1 MLIYCLHYVFR
12 LQSISEERKKSWD
25 MVVDTASL
33 LNKESRKALQLLQG
47 LKGTRL
53 IIPQS
58 GTNEYHMPCYFVL
71 NWFSMMTLLS
81 NNFFSHKRIGKH

>member
-1 MLIYCLHYVFR
+1 MLIAYILFCLQR
-12 LQSISEERKKSWD
+12 ITAERKRSWD
-25 MVVDTASL
+25 LVVDTSSL

-58 GTNEYHMPCYFVL
+58 GTN
-71 NWFSMMTLLS
+71 N
-81 NNFFSHKRIGKH
+81 

>member
-1 MLIYCLHYVFR
+1 MAQEFILAYRCLLLFCFQQHTSR
-12 LQSISEERKKSWD
+12 EQKRSWD

-53 IIPQS
+53 IIPS
-58 GTNEYHMPCYFVL
+58 LGNEF
-71 NWFSMMTLLS
+71 
-81 NNFFSHKRIGKH
+81 

>member
-1 MLIYCLHYVFR
+1 MNINSLFLYMFIAYNLFH
-12 LQSISEERKKSWD
+12 LQPINEERKRSWD

-58 GTNEYHMPCYFVL
+58 GINIVL
-71 NWFSMMTLLS
+71 FHVTLFEMLM
-81 NNFFSHKRIGKH
+81 F